1 MIAPFN
7 IVILAAGRGT
17 RMHSDLPKVLQPL
30 AGRPMLAHLLE
41 TARRMDPLQICV
53 VYGYGGDR
61 LPQAFP
67 ADDITWVLQAEQR
80 GTGHALLQALP
91 NLVGSGATLILY
103 GDVPLVSLA
112 TMRDLTTLAVRDRLA
127 LLTTNLPD
135 PDGYGRIVRDA
146 QGSVVRIV
154 EHQDAD
160 PATRAIKEIN
170 TGLMA
175 LPTKRLA
182 DWLSR
187 LRNDNRQGEFYL
199 TDIIAMAVADGVAIQ
214 TCQPEQAWET
224 LGVNDKKQLAELER
238 RYQMQMAQTLLAQG
252 VTLMD
257 PARIDVRGSLRCGR
271 DVSIDVG
278 CVFEG
283 DVILGD
289 NVIVGAYCIISD
301 AMIGNGSQIAPF
313 SHLQAATVGEDNRIG
328 PYARLRP
335 GSVLAAEV
343 HIGNFVE
350 IKNSHIDSGSKINH
364 LSYIGDSSVGQQVNI
379 GAGTITCNYD
389 GANKHRTVIEDK
401 VFIGSSTQL
410 VAPVRVGKGATIG
423 AGSTITKDAPANEL
437 TLSRSRQTTISGW
450 QRPSKKVKE

>member
-53 VYGYGGDR
+53 VYGHGGDR